1 MGKPKLQ
8 AGEGVI
14 KTPFGKAT
22 ISVEDED
29 SCGIYFGWVNRDYF
43 DENECVVDGHIFSGR
58 VNIVSGE
65 WFSDHLYCKLP
76 HCSRETI
83 INWCE
88 RNYKNFITPKLLNEV
103 VIENLRYEI
112 QILKDCIAE
121 HLRELQGCKDEL
133 RQKQRDLTLL
143 RKKKMSTTSRLKP

>member
-43 DENECVVDGHIFSGR
+43 DENECAECVVDGHIFSGS
-58 VNIVSGE
+58 VTLVSGE
-65 WFSDHLYCKLP
+65 WFTDHLSRLP
-76 HCSRETI
+76 HRSRKAVV
-83 INWCE
+83 NWCE
-88 RNYKNFITPKLLNEV
+88 RNYKKFITPKLLNEV
-103 VIENLRYEI
+103 MIENLWYET
-112 QILKDCIAE
+112 QILKDRIAE

-143 RKKKMSTTSRLKP
+143 RKKKI

>member
-29 SCGIYFGWVNRDYF
+29 SCGIYF

-65 WFSDHLYCKLP
+65 WFSDHLYCKLQHLYCKLP

-143 RKKKMSTTSRLKP
+143 RKKKMSTTATLKG